1 VKAAFWLGES
11 AMHCTFYDTMIEN
24 DKCKK
29 IMLTETQY
37 RDLVKFITDKFD
49 RDRQG
54 KFILIPTD
62 AVYGEDDAFYE
73 AKGSYNFLE
82 TCNTWTNNGLK
93 VAGQKAALWTATDFG
108 IFQHYK

>member
-1 VKAAFWLGES
+1 
-11 AMHCTFYDTMIEN
+11 
-24 DKCKK
+24 
-29 IMLTETQY
+29 MLTETQY